1 MTGRLRHYPYLL
13 ILPAFGLLAFVVGWP
28 IIRSISL
35 STYDYVPVNP
45 QASSFVGLDNFTRA
59 LTDDLFWQS
68 LGRTCMWTIS
78 VVGCGL
84 VLGILVALVLNQ
96 DFPGRGFVRVA
107 VLVPWVVPT
116 AVNALIWVWMLDGT
130 KGVLN
135 DILVRIGILD
145 SYLEWLSH
153 PTRAFAAVVLALV
166 WRGMPF
172 FAVMTLAA
180 LQSVPGEILD
190 AAKVDGATR
199 VQVFFRVI
207 LPIIKPAILTA
218 TLLRTIWVSNH
229 VDVIYMMTG
238 GGPGYRTTT
247 LPLYVFQRAWVRLEF
262 GYGAAVSL
270 LLALILL
277 GLSTLYL
284 RSLKDVEGRFR

>member
-1 MTGRLRHYPYLL
+1 MTGRLRYYPYLL

-28 IIRSISL
+28 IVRSVSL

-45 QASSFVGLDNFTRA
+45 QASRFVGFSNFTRA
-59 LTDDLFWQS
+59 LGDELFWQS
-68 LGRTCMWTIS
+68 LGRTSIWTLS
-78 VVGCGL
+78 VVGGGL

-96 DFPGRGFVRVA
+96 NFPGRGFVRVA
-107 VLVPWVVPT
+107 VLVPWVIPT

-135 DILVRIGILD
+135 DIMVRLGILD
-145 SYLEWLSH
+145 GYLEWLSH
-153 PTRAFAAVVLALV
+153 PTRAFIAVVLALV

-199 VQVFFRVI
+199 VQVFFCVI